1 MNNDQQTGFALL
13 ETLIALFILTFGL
26 LGLSALQLKTL
37 QVSHSAY
44 QRSVANII
52 ANDAVERLWA
62 NLALATPANAAQ
74 IRQRWLEHW
83 QKSDNNRLSLP
94 GFNGTI
100 TPPANPT
107 GAYTVSVIWTENRFG
122 GVGQTRFDYNFM
134 LYP

>member
-1 MNNDQQTGFALL
+1 MNSCRQAGFALL
-13 ETLIALFILTFGL
+13 ETLVALFILTFGL
-26 LGLSALQLKTL
+26 LGLSALQMKTL

-62 NLALATPANAAQ
+62 NLALATPANSAEIQ
-74 IRQRWLEHW
+74 QHWLEHW
-83 QKSDNNRLSLP
+83 RKTDNNRLSLP

-100 TPPANPT
+100 TAPASPN

-122 GVGQTRFDYNFM
+122 GAGQTRFDYNFM